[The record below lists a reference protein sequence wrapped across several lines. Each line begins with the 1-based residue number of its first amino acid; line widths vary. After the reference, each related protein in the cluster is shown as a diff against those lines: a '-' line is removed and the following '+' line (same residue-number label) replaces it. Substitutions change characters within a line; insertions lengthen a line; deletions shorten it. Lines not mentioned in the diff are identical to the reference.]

1 MKTVSKITVQIN
13 HITPTDLGKV
23 NDAII
28 AGIIVHLDASGIAH
42 PAQVCIT
49 ANTHDEAEILP
60 EYHRVNSDIY
70 GNPRYVVHY
79 LAFLGDG
86 ERDYDLAHS
95 RAKSLGGKKYRG
107 KDFAGGFVFQSY
119 NIEETLRQIVAMRNE
134 PLK

>member
-1 MKTVSKITVQIN
+1 MKTLTNVTVQIN
-13 HITPTDLGKV
+13 HINPADLDKV
-23 NDAII
+23 NEAII
-28 AGIIVHLDASGIAH
+28 SGILAHLEASGIAQ
-42 PAQVCIT
+42 PAQVAISAKT
-49 ANTHDEAEILP
+49 QDEAGILP

-79 LAFLGDG
+79 LAFLGED

-119 NIEETLRQIVAMRNE
+119 NIEETLRQIVSMRNE